1 MISRFLTILTLFCF
15 SCNEKKLFIQL
26 DSSQTNILFNNLISE
41 NDSMNILDYEYL
53 YNGGGV
59 AISDFN
65 DDGLEDIFFSGNMVS
80 NKLYLNKGSWSFD
93 DVSIESGIEAKNR
106 WSSGINVLDINLDG
120 KLDIYISASTLHLDS
135 LRANMLFINK
145 GNNKDGIPYFI
156 DEAKAYGI
164 DDMSHNIN
172 SSFFDYDNDGDL
184 DVYLLINKMD
194 KDKQPNQYRKKVV
207 DGSSS
212 KNDKLFRNDYSDEL
226 GHPFFTDVTKEAG
239 ILIEGFGLG
248 ISISDINKDGWKDI
262 FVSNDYLTNDLLWL
276 NNKDGT
282 FSDKASEYFKHTS
295 YSSMGNNIIDFNN
308 DGNNEIIEL
317 DMMPED
323 NLRRKTMLTENN
335 YNTYLNNDRYNYG
348 YQYVRNTL
356 QQNQGFFNGV
366 PVYSEISML
375 SGISATDWSW
385 APIAGDYDN
394 DGFKDL
400 IITNGFPKDI
410 TDRDFIDYQ
419 TEMASFADKK
429 TLLSIIPEVKLKN
442 YAFRNISS
450 SQGVVM
456 FEDVTDSWGIDEP
469 SFSNGAAHGD
479 LDNDGDLD
487 YVVNNINGTSH
498 VYKNESTKIYDFN
511 WINIKLTGPL
521 KNPDAIGSLITI
533 YLSDSSFQTY
543 EYNPFRGYLSSM
555 ENSAHF
561 GLGNSSIDSLM
572 ITWPDNSISSIEKIE
587 INKKIKFDY
596 KSLTNRNSQLP
607 KNSKF
612 LFDSF
617 YLGSD
622 ILHEEFEFIDF
633 NIQPLLFHKLSQF
646 GPGIS
651 VGDFNGD
658 DLDDFYIG
666 GSRSYSGKFYQQN
679 SDESFSKMNLFKEEG
694 NYIEEELGTL
704 LFDADNDGDDD
715 LYIVSGGNEYEKSH
729 YSYMDRFFLND
740 NGKYIKSNNIIP
752 TFLNSG
758 SCVRANDYD
767 NDGDLDLFICGR
779 VVPHDYPFPAT
790 SYLLENKLDQGK
802 LKFEIVNSSTAPNLN
817 NLGLVTDALWT
828 DVDNDGFTD
837 LIVVGEFMPITI
849 FKNKVTKFEKL
860 ISTGLENYKGFWNSI
875 AGSDLDLDGDID
887 YVVGN
892 IGNNNLLN
900 IKEDKNIYLV
910 VGDFDKNGST
920 DFFPSAYFKDKNE
933 KLQLY
938 PFFTR
943 HDFQKEVI
951 DVRANYILNS
961 DFGSA
966 TFDDLINKITL
977 GDSTFKLSIN
987 TLESSYIEN
996 TGNGKFILRA
1006 LPKEAQLSKVHGIYL
1021 DDFNSDSFTDIL
1033 IIGNDYGGEVG
1044 MGRYDASNG
1053 VVLLGNSDGDY
1064 IPQKIQKSGI
1074 YVPGDAKS
1082 LVRLIVGNKSIVL
1095 AGQNSDDLIAF
1106 QNNNFIDKSIKISS
1120 NEKYAI
1126 IYLHDGNTYKKEFYY
1141 GSSFLSQSS
1150 RVLVF
1155 NEFIKKAEIFSFNG
1169 GSRNIIN

>member
-1 MISRFLTILTLFCF
+1 MISRFFILLIFFCS

-41 NDSMNILDYEYL
+41 NDSLNILDYEYL

-65 DDGLEDIFFSGNMVS
+65 GDGLEDILFSGNMVS
-80 NKLYLNKGSWSFD
+80 NKLYLNKGSWSFV
-93 DVSIESGIEAKNR
+93 DVSIESGVEAKNR

-120 KLDIYISASTLHLDS
+120 KLDIYISASTLYLDS

-156 DEAKAYGI
+156 DEAKAYGL

-226 GHPFFTDVTKEAG
+226 SHPFFTDITKESG

-248 ISISDINKDGWKDI
+248 VSISDINKDGWKDI
-262 FVSNDYLTNDLLWL
+262 FVSNDYLTNDLLWI

-282 FSDKASEYFKHTS
+282 FSDKASDYFKHTS
-295 YSSMGNNIIDFNN
+295 YSSMGNNIVDFNN

-335 YNTYLNNDRYNYG
+335 YNTYINNDKYNYG

-366 PVYSEISML
+366 PIYSEISML
-375 SGISATDWSW
+375 SGISGTDWSW
-385 APIAGDYDN
+385 SPIVGDYDN

-419 TEMASFADKK
+419 TEMARFVDKK
-429 TLLSIIPEVKLKN
+429 LLLSIIPEVKLKN

-450 SQGVVM
+450 SQGVVK
-456 FEDVTDSWGIDEP
+456 FEDVTDSWGIEEP

-487 YVVNNINGTSH
+487 YVVNNINGISH
-498 VYKNESTKIYDFN
+498 VYKNQSINISDFN
-511 WINIKLTGPL
+511 WVNIKLIGPL
-521 KNPDAIGSLITI
+521 KNPDAIGSLITV
-533 YLSDSSFQTY
+533 YLSDSTFQTY
-543 EYNPFRGYLSSM
+543 EYNPYRGYLSSM

-561 GLGNSSIDSLM
+561 GLGNSSVDSLM
-572 ITWPDNSISSIEKIE
+572 ISWPDNSITFIEKVE

-596 KSLTNRNSQLP
+596 KLLTKKKSQS
-607 KNSKF
+607 SKKPNL
-612 LFDSF
+612 LFEPF

-622 ILHEEFEFIDF
+622 IFHEEFEFIDF
-633 NIQPLLFHKLSQF
+633 NIQPLLLHKLSQF

-658 DLDDFYIG
+658 TLDDFYIG

-679 SDESFSKMNLFKEEG
+679 SDESFVEMDLFKEEG
-694 NYIEEELGTL
+694 NFIEEELGTL

-729 YSYMDRFFLND
+729 HSYMDRFFLND
-740 NGKYIKSNNIIP
+740 DGNYIKSNNIIP

-758 SCVRANDYD
+758 SCVRASDYD

-779 VVPHDYPFPAT
+779 VIPHDYPFPAT
-790 SYLLENKLDQGK
+790 SYLLENKLDEGK
-802 LKFEIVNSSTAPNLN
+802 LKFEIVNASIAPELN

-828 DVDNDGFTD
+828 DIDNDGFRD

-849 FKNKVTKFEKL
+849 FKNNVTKFEKL
-860 ISTGLENYKGFWNSI
+860 KSTGLEFYKGFWNSI
-875 AGSDLDLDGDID
+875 AGSDLDFDGDID

-900 IKEDKNIYLV
+900 IKEGEKISLIA
-910 VGDFDKNGST
+910 GDFDENGST
-920 DFFPSAYFKDKNE
+920 DFFPSAYFKDE
-933 KLQLY
+933 DGILRLY

-951 DVRANYILNS
+951 DIRANYILHS

-966 TFDDLINKITL
+966 TFDNLIDKITL
-977 GDSTFKLSIN
+977 RDSTFELSIN
-987 TLESSYIEN
+987 TLETSYIEN
-996 TGNGKFILRA
+996 IGNNKFILKA
-1006 LPKEAQLSKVHGIYL
+1006 LPNEAQLSKTHGIQL
-1021 DDFNSDSFTDIL
+1021 DDFNSDNYVDIL
-1033 IIGNDYGGEVG
+1033 LIGNDYGGEVG

-1053 VVLLGNSDGDY
+1053 LVLLGNSDGKY
-1064 IPQKIQKSGI
+1064 VAQNIKNSGF

-1082 LVRLIVGNKSIVL
+1082 LVRLMVGNKYVIL
-1095 AGQNSDDLIAF
+1095 AGQNGDKLISYKRKKLL
-1106 QNNNFIDKSIKISS
+1106 NKSIKITSK
-1120 NEKYAI
+1120 EKYAI
-1126 IYLHDGNTYKKEFYY
+1126 IHLNDGTIYRKEFYY

-1150 RVLVF
+1150 RVLIL
-1155 NEFIKKAEIFSFNG
+1155 NDKIKEVEIFSSNNT
-1169 GSRNIIN
+1169 SRKITN